1 MVSKTNEQ
9 ALEATIEKAL
19 TGTCREEQAFLT
31 NPSQGAKP
39 GSSQIAEQG
48 TPYRTGQGFNQGASK
63 DFNPKYALDEPRF
76 WSFLETSQPQELAKL
91 QRAGDWRVKIL
102 TRLDR
107 MIKKYGVLHLLRK
120 GLEVDDAAF
129 TLFYQLASSAVVQE
143 KFNSNQFS
151 VIRQVHYNLDKPG
164 EAIDMAIF
172 CNGLPLATLELKNHW
187 TGQSAAVNGIRQY
200 TNERDYRQP
209 LLSFGRCLVHFTLDT
224 DEVYMCT
231 RLAGKGSFFLPFNKG
246 NNWGKGNPPNS
257 NSNAKGHKTSY
268 LWQEIFSRSSL
279 ANIIQH
285 FVLLAGKTK
294 DPLSKKTLF
303 FPRYHQLDVVR
314 QLLDHASNNGVGHS
328 YLIQHSAGSGKSHS
342 ITWCAYQLIATY
354 PADKADDNVDNSV
367 VGGRGRDCP
376 LFDSVIVVT
385 DRRLL
390 DKQLGENIA
399 AFSEV
404 KNIVARVASGKELKV
419 SLEQGKRI
427 IVTTLQ
433 KFPVIVESIADLSQK
448 RFAVLIDEAH
458 SSQGGSGA
466 DKMNQAMGIG
476 GDDAAEGDAAGE
488 DTQDIILK
496 AMQARKM
503 KGNASYF
510 AFTATP
516 KNSTLEKFGSKQS
529 DGSFE
534 PFHLYSMKQAIE
546 EGFILD
552 VLANYTTYKSY
563 YQIEKSIAENPLFN
577 TNKAQ
582 KKLKTFVEQDR
593 RTIATKAEIILEHFI
608 DKVVR
613 SKKLKGKAKGMVV
626 TQNIET
632 AIRYYQAIA
641 RLLDARGRPFKLLI
655 AFSGSKLV
663 DGIEYTEA
671 GINGFPEGDTR
682 DYFSRDEY
690 RLLVVANKY
699 LVGFDQPRLCSMYV
713 DKKLQGVLAVEM
725 DSFHLLNS

>member
-19 TGTCREEQAFLT
+19 TGTCREEQASPA

-39 GSSQIAEQG
+39 GSSQMAEQAA
-48 TPYRTGQGFNQGASK
+48 PYRTGQGFHQGASK

-76 WSFLETSQPQELAKL
+76 WNFLETSQPQELAKL
-91 QRAGDWRVKIL
+91 QRTGDWQVKIL

-151 VIRQVHYNLDKPG
+151 VIRQVHYNQDKPG

-231 RLAGKGSFFLPFNKG
+231 RLAGKSSFFLPFNKG
-246 NNWGKGNPPNS
+246 NNQGNNWGKGNPTNT
-257 NSNAKGHKTSY
+257 KGHKTAY
-268 LWQEIFSRSSL
+268 LWQEIFNRSSL

-285 FVLLAGKTK
+285 FVLLAGKAK

-314 QLLDHASNNGVGHS
+314 RVLDHASKNGVGHS

-354 PADKADDNVDNSV
+354 PSDKAD
-367 VGGRGRDCP
+367 DCP

-390 DKQLGENIA
+390 DKQLGDNIA

-404 KNIVARVASGKELKV
+404 KNIVARVGSGKELKAA
-419 SLEQGKRI
+419 LEQGKRI
-427 IVTTLQ
+427 IVTTIQ

-466 DKMNQAMGIG
+466 DKMNQAMGMEG
-476 GDDAAEGDAAGE
+476 MEGMEESEEAADDA
-488 DTQDIILK
+488 QDIILK
-496 AMQARKM
+496 AMRSRKM

-516 KNSTLEKFGSKQS
+516 KNSTLEKFGSKQH
-529 DGSFE
+529 DGSFK

-613 SKKLKGKAKGMVV
+613 SKKLKGKAKGMVLC
-626 TQNIET
+626 QSIAS
-632 AIRYYQAIA
+632 AIRYYQALQKILGEKGQPFQIA
-641 RLLDARGRPFKLLI
+641 I
-655 AFSGSKLV
+655 AFSGEK
-663 DGIEYTEA
+663 T
-671 GINGFPEGDTR
+671 
-682 DYFSRDEY
+682 
-690 RLLVVANKY
+690 
-699 LVGFDQPRLCSMYV
+699 V
-713 DKKLQGVLAVEM
+713 DKSQKGQP
-725 DSFHLLNS
+725 

>member
-19 TGTCREEQAFLT
+19 TGTCREEQADSALS
-31 NPSQGAKP
+31 PSQV
-39 GSSQIAEQG
+39 AESAA
-48 TPYRTGQGFNQGASK
+48 PYRTGQNVHQGFHQGASK

-76 WSFLETSQPQELAKL
+76 WSFLETTQPHELAKL
-91 QRAGDWRVKIL
+91 QRAGDWQVKIL

-129 TLFYQLASSAVVQE
+129 TLFYQLASSTVVQE

-151 VIRQVHYNLDKPG
+151 VIRQVHYNQDKPA

-200 TNERDYRQP
+200 TNERDCRQP

-231 RLAGKGSFFLPFNKG
+231 RLAGDDSFFLPFNKG
-246 NNWGKGNPPNS
+246 NNWGKGNPINPH
-257 NSNAKGHKTSY
+257 GHKTAY

-285 FVLLAGKTK
+285 FVLLSGKPK

-354 PADKADDNVDNSV
+354 LADKAAENV
-367 VGGRGRDCP
+367 VGDRDRP

-404 KNIVARVASGKELKV
+404 KNIVARVGSGKELKA

-458 SSQGGSGA
+458 SSQSGSGA
-466 DKMNQAMGIG
+466 DKMNQAMGTESMEGIEG
-476 GDDAAEGDAAGE
+476 MGESEEAEEDA
-488 DTQDIILK
+488 QDIILK

-552 VLANYTTYKSY
+552 VLA
-563 YQIEKSIAENPLFN
+563 
-577 TNKAQ
+577 
-582 KKLKTFVEQDR
+582 
-593 RTIATKAEIILEHFI
+593 
-608 DKVVR
+608 
-613 SKKLKGKAKGMVV
+613 
-626 TQNIET
+626 
-632 AIRYYQAIA
+632 
-641 RLLDARGRPFKLLI
+641 
-655 AFSGSKLV
+655 
-663 DGIEYTEA
+663 
-671 GINGFPEGDTR
+671 
-682 DYFSRDEY
+682 
-690 RLLVVANKY
+690 
-699 LVGFDQPRLCSMYV
+699 
-713 DKKLQGVLAVEM
+713 
-725 DSFHLLNS
+725 